1 MVRRGGFNNAGWPM
15 AVSIGPA
22 RKAGG
27 GMSDTISD
35 FANQMTIEQSSR
47 SQVLMLMGF
56 FGYSSGGKTVTSL
69 IAATG
74 LVGADAKIGI
84 IDTEQKRSGLAVDV
98 VKQLAMQR
106 YGKTPEFVVIHLEAP
121 FHPLK
126 YVAGLRKLQE
136 AGCKAITVDSMS
148 HSWSCYLELKEE
160 ALERMAGDDWKKR
173 EKCAMAAAA
182 KVKPHT
188 HGKLIDALLHMNVP
202 MILCFRGKEK
212 TRMEKDDQ
220 NKTQIQRD
228 EFATPIH
235 EEGLIYEMLISGEC
249 RADENG
255 VGGYCRFTGPGTKHT
270 HPQLLA
276 LLPKPNEQ
284 FGFQHAE
291 AIAQWCANPGSSP
304 TTQPTKPQPSGPGKM
319 LLDLRNLTAS
329 IHKWDGKKESWES
342 AKAVLETWL
351 VSQTIIADTETL
363 ASLSPDRLI
372 EVLSETRAALNSN
385 PQDQKLL

>member
-1 MVRRGGFNNAGWPM
+1 
-15 AVSIGPA
+15 
-22 RKAGG
+22 
-27 GMSDTISD
+27 MSDTITD

-74 LVGADAKIGI
+74 LVGPDSKIGI
-84 IDTEQKRSGLAVDV
+84 IDTEQRRSGLAVDV
-98 VKQLAMQR
+98 VKQMAKER
-106 YGKTPEFVVIHLEAP
+106 YGKSPEFVVIHLEAP

-136 AGCKAITVDSMS
+136 SGCNAITVDSMS

-160 ALERMAGDDWKKR
+160 ALEKMAGDDWRKR

-182 KVKPHT
+182 RVKPHT
-188 HGKLIDALLHMNVP
+188 HAKLVDAILHMKVP

-220 NKTQIQRD
+220 NKTQIQKD

-249 RADENG
+249 RPNEEG
-255 VGGYCRFTGPGTKHT
+255 IGGYCRFTGPGTKHT
-270 HPQLLA
+270 HPALLA
-276 LLPKPNEQ
+276 LLPKHGEQ

-291 AIAQWCANPGSSP
+291 NISKWCSNPGQVPTVTQSATSSKS
-304 TTQPTKPQPSGPGKM
+304 QPTGLTKM
-319 LLDLRNLTAS
+319 LLELRNLTVG
-329 IHKWDGKKESWES
+329 IHKWDGKKETWEQ
-342 AKAVLETWL
+342 AKSILETYL
-351 VSQTIIADTETL
+351 VSETILADTETL
-363 ASLSPDRLI
+363 STLTPERLT
-372 EVLSETRAALNSN
+372 EVLSETRAALN
-385 PQDQKLL
+385 PQSPNLL